1 MNRPRFFRAISA
13 PKWRPA
19 KTASAAALALALG
32 ITVAGCGEI
41 QNTVVPS
48 AASANQITVEL
59 AGPPNAYYVGIYAAM
74 ALGYFK
80 QTDINVTLQS
90 PTVGQ
95 DPLTMLHDGQVPIAI
110 SSEPSVFFAR
120 NQNQPVVAVGALVQ
134 IPLSHIKVR
143 LPVSATHLP
152 TGGTALGGTTGT
164 TTTAT
169 TTTTT
174 AANTTT
180 GTKTTAAP
188 KTTTGTTTTGTTTTG
203 TTTTGTTTSTNAM
216 TTTTPTVSEVP
227 TGSTWPGAL
236 QTLLSKP
243 GAPTYQALV
252 VVVRKGTIVDH
263 APLIRR
269 FVQAVARGYKAVR
282 RDPAAG
288 VADLVA
294 ADPSLANETPALMAT
309 VKATLPYFFP
319 SGIIWGWQSEAQWNT
334 FGTWMS
340 DHSLINNPNAISNAS
355 TNELLAGEGV

>member
-1 MNRPRFFRAISA
+1 MNRPRFLRAVSA
-13 PKWRPA
+13 PERRLA

-32 ITVAGCGEI
+32 VTVAGCGEI
-41 QNTVVPS
+41 QNTIVPS
-48 AASANQITVEL
+48 AGTANQVTVEL

-134 IPLSHIKVR
+134 IPLSKIKVR

-152 TGGTALGGTTGT
+152 TGGSALGSTTGT

-180 GTKTTAAP
+180 GTTTTVAP
-188 KTTTGTTTTGTTTTG
+188 KTTTTGTTTTG
-203 TTTTGTTTSTNAM
+203 TKTSTNAM
-216 TTTTPTVSEVP
+216 TTTTPTVPEVP
-227 TGSTWPGAL
+227 TGSTWPGSL
-236 QTLLSKP
+236 QRLLSAP

-282 RDPAAG
+282 RDRAG
-288 VADLVA
+288 GVPEIVQAN
-294 ADPSLANETPALMAT
+294 PSLANQTPALMAT